1 MRVLVLMA
9 VIASVAAAAQSD
21 SPDGGANNSPIRV
34 CVATPPN
41 LSHLTISPAAQR
53 DRLVHFINTSAQK
66 KNAKQRVDATSVD
79 TSDLRE
85 ASAAS
90 EDQQCRFLVLS
101 QFELNKSYVGNTS
114 NGVGFDP
121 MIKNGNVNTQRAS
134 LSYRIVRVGNRSE
147 IDKGYIALPQ
157 DNDEDSAATDGV
169 RQLSVRVV
177 NAVTKQRPVSVD

>member
-1 MRVLVLMA
+1 M
-9 VIASVAAAAQSD
+9 
-21 SPDGGANNSPIRV
+21 
-34 CVATPPN
+34 
-41 LSHLTISPAAQR
+41 
-53 DRLVHFINTSAQK
+53 
-66 KNAKQRVDATSVD
+66 
-79 TSDLRE
+79 
-85 ASAAS
+85 
-90 EDQQCRFLVLS
+90 LS

-121 MIKNGNVNTQRAS
+121 MIKNGTVNTQRAS